1 MLKVVDLPDSSQIAM
16 RSSAATPII
25 YKAQFGSDFFADII
39 RMSKVMEN
47 VTAEDSNVD
56 LSGLSYED
64 LENLDM
70 TVLYQIAWA
79 FAKNADKGVGDLVTW
94 LSGFEEFPLAQVFT
108 VVTEMIEQLFKTS
121 KN

>member
-47 VTAEDSNVD
+47 VTAEDSTVD